1 MEEWVGQKWHHFI
14 TRHSDVHCQ
23 DAVVR
28 LSEIDQ
34 QLAIF
39 FRALGGDTGLTIGHT
54 SAKPI
59 AVHRNWLQRM
69 SGTGRKAELG
79 HFHNDHFYLPEQ
91 LDCFPSRALNEAL
104 YFWLAAMGS
113 FNRSPKTARVIEHN
127 RLLTQQ
133 VLTHWPGMHNH
144 YDQLVRATLRLRTPV
159 ARLPEPVQSA
169 ELAIRQV
176 LLKPMSDQPLS
187 YDPGHMPQPVLL
199 WLSGVSDDQIKQLQ
213 RSSAAMPSGHGADKQ
228 QRAAAKKRYQAE
240 QVDEQQ
246 DKDGFM
252 SFRLESLFSWSE
264 FINLDRGEDD
274 SEDDDATRVADDL
287 DKMSI
292 NQGETS
298 HAIRLDLDLP
308 ASEYD
313 DEVVAEGILLPEWDH
328 KTSRYLPDHCALQ
341 LMALKT
347 TDDEPWPGDLHQQAN
362 RLKRQFEAIRP
373 VSTWHNHQADGTEID
388 VNAYLDFSTQKLQRQ
403 HQPDPMLYRQLI
415 RQHRDLSTLILT
427 DLSLSTDAHANNEK
441 KVIDV
446 IKEALFLLAT
456 SLHAAGE
463 RFAIAGFT
471 SKKRSHVRYYPI
483 KNFDAPFDE
492 ACEAQIRAIKPAY
505 YTRMGAAIRYASQML
520 GEQNTQQK
528 LLLILTDGKP
538 NDLDKYET
546 RYGLEDTRKAIQ
558 EAKTR
563 GLTPFCVSVDYL
575 ASDYLPYLFGHQ
587 GFIHLNNIMDLPK
600 KLPKLFVQLIH

>member
-14 TRHSDVHCQ
+14 TRHSDAHCQ
-23 DAVVR
+23 DALVR
-28 LSEIDQ
+28 LSEVNQ
-34 QLAIF
+34 QLPVF
-39 FRALGGDTGLTIGHT
+39 FRALGGDAGLTIGHT

-59 AVHRNWLQRM
+59 VAHRHWLQRI

-79 HFHNDHFYLPEQ
+79 HFQHDHFYLPEQ
-91 LDCFPSRALNEAL
+91 LDCFPTRALNEAL

-113 FNRSPKTARVIEHN
+113 FNRSPSTDRLIEHN

-133 VLTHWPGMHNH
+133 VLTRWPGLQGN
-144 YDQLVRATLRLRTPV
+144 YAQLVRATLKQRIPI
-159 ARLPEPVQSA
+159 ARLPEAVQPA
-169 ELAIRQV
+169 ERAIRQV
-176 LLKPMSDQPLS
+176 LLEPMSEQPLS
-187 YDPGHMPQPVLL
+187 YDPKHMPQPVLL
-199 WLSGVSDDQIKQLQ
+199 WLSGISGEEIQQLH
-213 RSSAAMPSGHGADKQ
+213 RSAAPTTFGQSADQKQ
-228 QRAAAKKRYQAE
+228 HVPQKKRYQAE
-240 QVDEQQ
+240 QVDDQQ

-264 FINLDRGEDD
+264 FINLDRSEDD
-274 SEDDDATRVADDL
+274 SEDDDAGRVADDL
-287 DKMSI
+287 DKLSV
-292 NQGETS
+292 NRGETS

-313 DEVVAEGILLPEWDH
+313 DEVLAEGILLPEWDH
-328 KTSRYLPDHCALQ
+328 KTSRYLPNHCALQ

-347 TDDEPWPGDLHQQAN
+347 TDDEPWPDDLHQQAN

-388 VNAYLDFSTQKLQRQ
+388 VNAYLDFSTSKLQHQ

-427 DLSLSTDAHANNEK
+427 DLSLSTDAHATNDK

-483 KNFDAPFDE
+483 KDFAAPFDA
-492 ACEAQIRAIKPAY
+492 ACEAQIRAIRPAY

-520 GEQNTQQK
+520 SLQNSQQK

-558 EAKTR
+558 EAKAQ
-563 GLTPFCVSVDYL
+563 GLTPFCVSVDYQ
-575 ASDYLPYLFGHQ
+575 ASDYLSYLFGHQ

-600 KLPKLFVQLIH
+600 KLPKLFVQLIQ